1 MQLED
6 RMTTH
11 VKHSEKKKQSEMLKV
26 LVIRVEVKAVEKV
39 SVGWKK
45 RSWQKDHMVHLRKI
59 GP

>member
-1 MQLED
+1 
-6 RMTTH
+6 MTMH
-11 VKHSEKKKQSEMLKV
+11 VKHPEKKHSEMLKV

-45 RSWQKDHMVHLRKI
+45 RSWQKDHMDHLRKI